1 VWSSP
6 STHKSTWP
14 FSHQFNLP
22 ASASFGNIP
31 DPQQK
36 QAFLQDVISRI
47 EPFTDQWRKDAVK
60 EIRQL
65 LSTALKL
72 PDGF

>member
-1 VWSSP
+1 MEQARA
-6 STHKSTWP
+6 KL
-14 FSHQFNLP
+14 NLP
-22 ASASFGNIP
+22 ASASFGSLT

-36 QAFLQDVISRI
+36 QAFLQEVVSGIK
-47 EPFTDQWRKDAVK
+47 PFTDHWRKDAVK

-72 PDGF
+72 PDGFW